1 MAVLVYTP
9 SILLQQHRAAAVS
22 NLRDDRPHKTIS
34 SNTQSGYIVSFLPL
48 MDRGVSNSSNNKVCP
63 QATIDCMH

>member
-1 MAVLVYTP
+1 MAVFINTP
-9 SILLQQHRAAAVS
+9 SILLQKQIAAAAS
-22 NLRDDRPHKTIS
+22 ILQDDRLHKTIS

-48 MDRGVSNSSNNKVCP
+48 MDRGVPNSSNNKVCP